1 MADFAMVVEDG
12 WPFADIPL
20 VRKTPT
26 AVSVPVAFAT
36 PLRGADSF
44 PASTTRE
51 SPWFGRGGVD
61 QP

>member
-26 AVSVPVAFAT
+26 AVSVPVALQRRFVAQT
-36 PLRGADSF
+36 AFQLQLH
-44 PASTTRE
+44 ASHLG
-51 SPWFGRGGVD
+51 SAAVA
-61 QP
+61 